1 VGESCNH
8 KLYGH
13 PATRH
18 TAQSGV
24 PVEVIFRARMRRD
37 VMKHRSG
44 RYDAGIMLALL
55 IGVLLLQSVTSLQ
68 AAQPAGEV
76 VVYSAR
82 IESLIKPM
90 FDAFTEK
97 TGIQVKYFTAGEKE
111 LFERLQSEGA
121 NTPAD
126 VFMTVDVGNLWMAE
140 QAGLLQGFSS
150 GVVDENIP
158 SHLRAKD
165 NAWVGLSVRA
175 RPIMYSTER
184 VQRSELS
191 TYEALGEPKWQGKLC
206 LRTSKKVYTQS
217 LVAAMMKTLG
227 EERTEGIVRRW
238 MANQPRVF
246 DSDSKLLE
254 AIAAGQCDVGITNTY
269 YLAHLV
275 AKHPR
280 FPVAVFWPNQ
290 DDRGVHI
297 NVSGGGVTTHAKHR
311 DHAIKLIE
319 FLSSTDAQNLY
330 ADANYEYPANPAVKA
345 STIITA
351 WGDFKADTV
360 DVAAAG
366 ELQAAAV
373 KLLDRVGY
381 K

>member
-1 VGESCNH
+1 
-8 KLYGH
+8 
-13 PATRH
+13 
-18 TAQSGV
+18 
-24 PVEVIFRARMRRD
+24 MRL
-37 VMKHRSG
+37 RSWQ
-44 RYDAGIMLALL
+44 DCSSIMLAVFL
-55 IGVLLLQSVTSLQ
+55 GVLFWHPMTSLQ
-68 AAQPAGEV
+68 AAGPAGEV

-126 VFMTVDVGNLWMAE
+126 VFMTVDVGNLWIAE
-140 QAGLLQGFSS
+140 NAGLLQGFSS
-150 GVVDENIP
+150 EAIDNNIP

-165 NAWVGLSVRA
+165 NSWVGLSVRA

-184 VQRSELS
+184 VKPGELS
-191 TYEALGEPKWQGKLC
+191 TYEDLGDPKWNGKLC
-206 LRTSKKVYTQS
+206 FRTSKKVYTQS
-217 LVAAMMKTLG
+217 LVATMIKTLG

-238 MANQPRVF
+238 MANQPRIF

-254 AIAAGQCDVGITNTY
+254 AIAAGQCDVGVANTY
-269 YLAHLV
+269 YLARLV
-275 AKHPR
+275 AKEPK
-280 FPVAVFWPNQ
+280 FPVAVLWPNQ
-290 DDRGVHI
+290 ADRGVHI
-297 NVSGGGVTTHAKHR
+297 NISGAGVVKHAKHR
-311 DHAIKLIE
+311 DNAVKLVE
-319 FLSSTDAQNLY
+319 FLSSTDAQNLF

-373 KLLDRVGY
+373 KLMDRVGY

>member
-1 VGESCNH
+1 
-8 KLYGH
+8 
-13 PATRH
+13 
-18 TAQSGV
+18 
-24 PVEVIFRARMRRD
+24 MRL
-37 VMKHRSG
+37 RSWQ
-44 RYDAGIMLALL
+44 DCSSIMLAVFL
-55 IGVLLLQSVTSLQ
+55 GVLFWHPMTSLQ
-68 AAQPAGEV
+68 AAGPAGEV

-126 VFMTVDVGNLWMAE
+126 VFMTVDVGNLWIAE
-140 QAGLLQGFSS
+140 NAGLLQGFSS
-150 GVVDENIP
+150 EAIDNNIP

-165 NAWVGLSVRA
+165 NSWVGLSVRA

-184 VQRSELS
+184 VKPGELS
-191 TYEALGEPKWQGKLC
+191 TYEDLGDPKWKGKLC
-206 LRTSKKVYTQS
+206 FRTSKKVYTQS
-217 LVAAMMKTLG
+217 LVATMIKTLG

-238 MANQPRVF
+238 MANQPRIF

-254 AIAAGQCDVGITNTY
+254 AIAAGQCDVGVANTY
-269 YLAHLV
+269 YLARLV
-275 AKHPR
+275 AKEPK
-280 FPVAVFWPNQ
+280 FPVAVLWPNQ
-290 DDRGVHI
+290 ADRGVHI
-297 NVSGGGVTTHAKHR
+297 NISGAGVAKHAKHR
-311 DHAIKLIE
+311 DNAVKLVE
-319 FLSSTDAQNLY
+319 FLSSTDAQNLF

-373 KLLDRVGY
+373 KLMDRVGY

>member
-1 VGESCNH
+1 MVLMG
-8 KLYGH
+8 
-13 PATRH
+13 
-18 TAQSGV
+18 
-24 PVEVIFRARMRRD
+24 
-37 VMKHRSG
+37 
-44 RYDAGIMLALL
+44 
-55 IGVLLLQSVTSLQ
+55 LLLQPPASLQ
-68 AAQPAGEV
+68 AAGPAGEV

-97 TGIQVKYFTAGEKE
+97 TGIQVKYFTAGERE

-121 NTPAD
+121 HTPAD
-126 VFMTVDVGNLWMAE
+126 VFMTVDVGNLWIAE
-140 QAGLLQGFSS
+140 DAGLLQSFTSEAI
-150 GVVDENIP
+150 DQNIP

-184 VQRSELS
+184 VKPNELS
-191 TYEALGEPKWQGKLC
+191 TYEALGDPKWNGKLC
-206 LRTSKKVYTQS
+206 FRTSKKVYTQS
-217 LVAAMMKTLG
+217 LVAAMIKTLG
-227 EERTEGIVRRW
+227 EERTEGVVRRW
-238 MANQPRVF
+238 IANQPRIF

-254 AIAAGQCDVGITNTY
+254 AIAAGQCDVGVTNTY
-269 YLAHLV
+269 YLARLV
-275 AKHPR
+275 VKDPK

-290 DDRGVHI
+290 ADRGVHI
-297 NVSGGGVTTHAKHR
+297 NISGAGVTKHAQHR

-319 FLSSTDAQNLY
+319 FLSSTDAQNLF
-330 ADANYEYPANPAVKA
+330 ADANYEYPANPSVKA

-351 WGDFKADTV
+351 WGDFKADRV

-366 ELQAAAV
+366 ALQAAAV
-373 KLLDRVGY
+373 KLMDRVGY

>member
-1 VGESCNH
+1 MA
-8 KLYGH
+8 KL
-13 PATRH
+13 
-18 TAQSGV
+18 S
-24 PVEVIFRARMRRD
+24 RAAAPLLA
-37 VMKHRSG
+37 V
-44 RYDAGIMLALL
+44 AVLAL
-55 IGVLLLQSVTSLQ
+55 IPLLMLSATYV
-68 AAQPAGEV
+68 AAQWRSEV

-82 IESLIKPM
+82 IEQLIKPM

-97 TGIQVKYFTAGEKE
+97 TGIQVKYLTAGEKE
-111 LFERLQSEGA
+111 LFERLQSEGV

-126 VFMTVDVGNLWMAE
+126 VFMTVDVGNLWIAE
-140 QAGLLQGFSS
+140 QAGLLQGFTSE
-150 GVVDENIP
+150 VIDHNIP

-184 VQRSELS
+184 VTPSGLS
-191 TYEALGEPKWQGKLC
+191 TYEALGDPKWQGKLC
-206 LRTSKKVYTQS
+206 FRTSKKVYTQS
-217 LVAAMMKTLG
+217 LVAAMIKALG

-238 MANQPRVF
+238 MANQPRIF
-246 DSDSKLLE
+246 ESDSKLLE
-254 AIAAGQCDVGITNTY
+254 AIAAGQCDVGVANTY

-275 AKHPR
+275 AKDPK

-297 NVSGGGVTTHAKHR
+297 NISGAGVTKHTKHR
-311 DHAIKLIE
+311 EQAITLLE
-319 FLSSTDAQNLY
+319 FLSSTEAQNLY
-330 ADANYEYPANPAVKA
+330 ADANYEYPANPVVKP

-351 WGDFKADTV
+351 WGDFKADKV

-373 KLLDRVGY
+373 KLMDRVGY

>member
-1 VGESCNH
+1 MR
-8 KLYGH
+8 
-13 PATRH
+13 P
-18 TAQSGV
+18 QSW
-24 PVEVIFRARMRRD
+24 
-37 VMKHRSG
+37 
-44 RYDAGIMLALL
+44 RYYPRIVLA
-55 IGVLLLQSVTSLQ
+55 VLLGLLLWQPMASLQ
-68 AAQPAGEV
+68 AAGFAGEV

-140 QAGLLQGFSS
+140 NAGLLQGIKSD
-150 GVVDENIP
+150 VIDKNIP

-165 NAWVGLSVRA
+165 NEWVGLSVRA

-184 VQRSELS
+184 VKPSELS
-191 TYEALGEPKWQGKLC
+191 TYEALGDPKWNGKLC
-206 LRTSKKVYTQS
+206 FRTSKKVYTQS
-217 LVAAMMKTLG
+217 LVAAMIKSLG
-227 EERTEGIVRRW
+227 EERTEGIVRAW
-238 MANQPRVF
+238 MANQPRIF
-246 DSDSKLLE
+246 ESDSKLLE

-269 YLAHLV
+269 YLAQLV
-275 AKHPR
+275 AKDSK

-290 DDRGVHI
+290 GDRGVHI
-297 NVSGGGVTTHAKHR
+297 NISGAGVTKHAKHR
-311 DHAIKLIE
+311 DNAIKLIE
-319 FLSSTDAQNLY
+319 FLSSTEAQNLV
-330 ADANYEYPANPAVKA
+330 ADANYEYPANPTVKA
-345 STIITA
+345 STIIVA

-373 KLLDRVGY
+373 KLMDRVGY

>member
-1 VGESCNH
+1 MR
-8 KLYGH
+8 LRPWRQYL
-13 PATRH
+13 
-18 TAQSGV
+18 SG
-24 PVEVIFRARMRRD
+24 
-37 VMKHRSG
+37 
-44 RYDAGIMLALL
+44 MLAVLL
-55 IGVLLLQSVTSLQ
+55 GVLLWPSMASVR
-68 AAQPAGEV
+68 AAGPAAEV

-140 QAGLLQGFSS
+140 DAGLLQGISS
-150 GVVDENIP
+150 ETIDHNIP

-165 NAWVGLSVRA
+165 NSWVGLSVRA

-184 VQRSELS
+184 VKAGDLS
-191 TYEALGEPKWQGKLC
+191 TYEDLGDPKWNGKLC
-206 LRTSKKVYTQS
+206 FRTSKKVYTQS
-217 LVAAMMKTLG
+217 LVATMIKTLG

-238 MANQPRVF
+238 MANQPRIF
-246 DSDSKLLE
+246 DSDSKILE
-254 AIAAGQCDVGITNTY
+254 AIAAGQCDVGVANTY
-269 YLAHLV
+269 YLARLV
-275 AKHPR
+275 AKEPK

-290 DDRGVHI
+290 ADRGVHI
-297 NVSGGGVTTHAKHR
+297 NISGAGVAKHAKHR

-319 FLSSTDAQNLY
+319 FLSSTDAQSLF
-330 ADANYEYPANPAVKA
+330 ADANYEYPANPSVKA

-373 KLLDRVGY
+373 KLMDRVGY

>member
-1 VGESCNH
+1 MMPRVW
-8 KLYGH
+8 
-13 PATRH
+13 RH
-18 TAQSGV
+18 DPSLVLT
-24 PVEVIFRARMRRD
+24 
-37 VMKHRSG
+37 
-44 RYDAGIMLALL
+44 
-55 IGVLLLQSVTSLQ
+55 VLLGILLWQ
-68 AAQPAGEV
+68 AVVLLPAAGPAGEV

-126 VFMTVDVGNLWMAE
+126 VFMTVDVGNLWLAE
-140 QAGLLQGFSS
+140 NAGLLQGFTSET
-150 GVVDENIP
+150 VAHNIP
-158 SHLRAKD
+158 SYLRAQD
-165 NAWVGLSVRA
+165 NSWVGLSVRA

-184 VQRSELS
+184 VKPGDLS
-191 TYEALGEPKWQGKLC
+191 TYEALGDSMWKGKLC

-217 LVAAMMKTLG
+217 LVATMIKTLG
-227 EERTEGIVRRW
+227 EERTEGVVRAW
-238 MANQPRVF
+238 MANEPRIF
-246 DSDSKLLE
+246 DSDGKLLE

-275 AKHPR
+275 AKNPK

-290 DDRGVHI
+290 GDRGVHVNI
-297 NVSGGGVTTHAKHR
+297 SGAGVTKHAKHR
-311 DHAIKLIE
+311 DHAIQLLE
-319 FLSSTDAQNLY
+319 FLSSGEAQNLY
-330 ADANYEYPANPAVKA
+330 ADANYEYPANPAVKP

-351 WGDFKADTV
+351 WGEFKADTV

-373 KLLDRVGY
+373 KLMDRVGY

>member
-1 VGESCNH
+1 MRLRPWR
-8 KLYGH
+8 LYL
-13 PATRH
+13 
-18 TAQSGV
+18 SG
-24 PVEVIFRARMRRD
+24 
-37 VMKHRSG
+37 
-44 RYDAGIMLALL
+44 MLAVLL
-55 IGVLLLQSVTSLQ
+55 GVLLWHPMTSAQ
-68 AAQPAGEV
+68 AAGPAGEV

-97 TGIQVKYFTAGEKE
+97 TGIQVKYFTAGEQE
-111 LFERLQSEGA
+111 LFERLQGEGA

-140 QAGLLQGFSS
+140 NAGLLQGVSS
-150 GVVDENIP
+150 EAIEKNIP

-165 NAWVGLSVRA
+165 NSWVGLSVRA

-184 VQRSELS
+184 VKAGDLS
-191 TYEALGEPKWQGKLC
+191 TYEDLGDPKWNGKLC
-206 LRTSKKVYTQS
+206 FRTSKKVYTQS
-217 LVAAMMKTLG
+217 LVATMIKTLG

-238 MANQPRVF
+238 MANQPRIF
-246 DSDSKLLE
+246 DSDSKILE
-254 AIAAGQCDVGITNTY
+254 AIAAGQCDVGVTNTY
-269 YLAHLV
+269 YLARLV
-275 AKHPR
+275 AKDPK

-290 DDRGVHI
+290 ADRGVHVNI
-297 NVSGGGVTTHAKHR
+297 SGAGVTKHAKHR
-311 DHAIKLIE
+311 DHAVKLIE
-319 FLSSTDAQNLY
+319 FLSSPDAQNLF
-330 ADANYEYPANPAVKA
+330 ADANYEYPANPSVKA
-345 STIITA
+345 STILTT

-373 KLLDRVGY
+373 KLMDRVGY

>member
-1 VGESCNH
+1 MA
-8 KLYGH
+8 KL
-13 PATRH
+13 
-18 TAQSGV
+18 S
-24 PVEVIFRARMRRD
+24 RA
-37 VMKHRSG
+37 V
-44 RYDAGIMLALL
+44 APLLAVAVLVLIPLLMLSAEY
-55 IGVLLLQSVTSLQ
+55 V
-68 AAQPAGEV
+68 AAQWRSEV

-82 IESLIKPM
+82 IEQLIKPM

-97 TGIQVKYFTAGEKE
+97 TGIPVKYLTAGEKE
-111 LFERLQSEGA
+111 LFERLQGEGA

-126 VFMTVDVGNLWMAE
+126 VFMTVDVGNLWIAE
-140 QAGLLQGFSS
+140 QAGLLEGFTSEAI
-150 GVVDENIP
+150 DHHIP

-175 RPIMYSTER
+175 RPLMYSTER
-184 VQRSELS
+184 VTPSELS
-191 TYEALGEPKWQGKLC
+191 TYEALGDPKWQGKLC
-206 LRTSKKVYTQS
+206 FRTSKKVYTQS
-217 LVAAMMKTLG
+217 LVAAMIKALG

-238 MANQPRVF
+238 MANHPRIF
-246 DSDSKLLE
+246 ESDSKLLE
-254 AIAAGQCDVGITNTY
+254 AIAAGQCDVGVANTY

-275 AKHPR
+275 AKDPKV
-280 FPVAVFWPNQ
+280 PVAVFWPNQ

-297 NVSGGGVTTHAKHR
+297 NISGAGVTKYAKHR
-311 DHAIKLIE
+311 EQAIKLLE
-319 FLSSTDAQNLY
+319 FLSSTEAQNLY

-351 WGDFKADTV
+351 WGDFKADAV

-373 KLLDRVGY
+373 KLMDRVGY

>member
-1 VGESCNH
+1 MMKLSSWRNYLRVVVAVLVG
-8 KLYGH
+8 
-13 PATRH
+13 A
-18 TAQSGV
+18 
-24 PVEVIFRARMRRD
+24 F
-37 VMKHRSG
+37 
-44 RYDAGIMLALL
+44 
-55 IGVLLLQSVTSLQ
+55 LLQPLSSLH
-68 AAQPAGEV
+68 AAESAGEV

-90 FDAFTEK
+90 FDAFTDK

-111 LFERLQSEGA
+111 LFERLQSEGDK
-121 NTPAD
+121 TPAD
-126 VFMTVDVGNLWMAE
+126 VLMTVDVGNLWIAE
-140 QAGLLQGFSS
+140 QAGLLQGFTSEAI
-150 GVVDENIP
+150 DQNIP

-184 VQRSELS
+184 VKPSELS
-191 TYEALGEPKWQGKLC
+191 TYEALGDSQWQDKLC

-217 LVAAMMKTLG
+217 LVATMIKTLG

-238 MANQPRVF
+238 ISNQPRIF
-246 DSDSKLLE
+246 DSDAKLLE
-254 AIAAGQCDVGITNTY
+254 AIAAGQCDVGIANTY
-269 YLAHLV
+269 YLARLQ
-275 AKHPR
+275 AKDPK

-290 DDRGVHI
+290 GDRGVHVNI
-297 NVSGGGVTTHAKHR
+297 SGAGVTKDAKHR
-311 DHAIKLIE
+311 DNAIKLIE
-319 FLSSTDAQNLY
+319 FLSSTEAQNMY
-330 ADANYEYPANPAVKA
+330 ADANYEYPANPAVKP

-351 WGDFKADTV
+351 WGEFKADTV

-373 KLLDRVGY
+373 KLMDRVGY

>member
-1 VGESCNH
+1 MA
-8 KLYGH
+8 KL
-13 PATRH
+13 
-18 TAQSGV
+18 S
-24 PVEVIFRARMRRD
+24 RA
-37 VMKHRSG
+37 
-44 RYDAGIMLALL
+44 AAPLLAVAVLVL
-55 IGVLLLQSVTSLQ
+55 IVLLMLSAAYV
-68 AAQPAGEV
+68 AAQLDREV

-82 IESLIKPM
+82 IEQLIKPM

-97 TGIQVKYFTAGEKE
+97 TGIRVKYLTAGEKE

-140 QAGLLQGFSS
+140 QAGLLQGFTSEAI
-150 GVVDENIP
+150 DHNIP
-158 SHLRAKD
+158 SHLRAQD

-175 RPIMYSTER
+175 RPLMYSTER
-184 VQRSELS
+184 VNPSELS
-191 TYEALGEPKWQGKLC
+191 TYEALGDPKWQGKLC
-206 LRTSKKVYTQS
+206 FRTSKKVYTQS
-217 LVAAMMKTLG
+217 LVAAMIKTLG

-238 MANQPRVF
+238 MANQPRIF

-254 AIAAGQCDVGITNTY
+254 AIAAGQCDVGIANTY

-275 AKHPR
+275 AKDPK

-297 NVSGGGVTTHAKHR
+297 NISGAGVTKNAKHR
-311 DHAIKLIE
+311 EQAIKLLE
-319 FLSSTDAQNLY
+319 FLSSTEAQNLY

-373 KLLDRVGY
+373 KLMDRVGY

>member
-1 VGESCNH
+1 MKPRSW
-8 KLYGH
+8 
-13 PATRH
+13 RH
-18 TAQSGV
+18 YLS
-24 PVEVIFRARMRRD
+24 
-37 VMKHRSG
+37 
-44 RYDAGIMLALL
+44 LALA
-55 IGVLLLQSVTSLQ
+55 VLLGLLLWQTVAS
-68 AAQPAGEV
+68 AQVAGPVGEV

-126 VFMTVDVGNLWMAE
+126 VFMTVDVGNLWITE
-140 QAGLLQGFSS
+140 HAGLLQGIESS
-150 GVVDENIP
+150 TIDQNIP

-165 NAWVGLSVRA
+165 DSWVGLSVRA
-175 RPIMYSTER
+175 RPIMYSTAR
-184 VQRSELS
+184 VKPNELS
-191 TYEALGEPKWQGKLC
+191 TYEALGDPKWNGKLC
-206 LRTSKKVYTQS
+206 FRTSKKVYTQS
-217 LVAAMMKTLG
+217 LVATMIKTLG
-227 EERTEGIVRRW
+227 EERTEGIVRAW
-238 MANQPRVF
+238 MANQPRIF

-269 YLAHLV
+269 YLAQLV
-275 AKHPR
+275 AKDAK

-290 DDRGVHI
+290 GDRGVHI
-297 NVSGGGVTTHAKHR
+297 NISGAGVTKHAKHR
-311 DHAIKLIE
+311 DSAIKLIE
-319 FLSSTDAQNLY
+319 FLSSSEAQNLF
-330 ADANYEYPANPAVKA
+330 ADVNYEYPANPAVKA
-345 STIITA
+345 STIIAA

-360 DVAAAG
+360 DVASAG

-373 KLLDRVGY
+373 KLMDRVGY